1 MATIVDSL
9 IIQLGLD
16 PTDMKNKLKDVE
28 KTAETT
34 DKKFETLGSKWV
46 SGIQGIVTRLVA
58 PITGVLAVSKMITSY
73 TSSIAEVARMTG
85 AYSDKLEQWR
95 YKRAMLSRIT
105 KEDIDLYKK
114 CREGVVKFN
123 IALADLS
130 AKIAREFSP
139 LVKIGVE
146 WLNKISNW
154 VDRNGHNIVRF
165 LQITAGV
172 LSAVFLPTLL
182 KMTAAL
188 WANPITW
195 LVAALAGLVLV
206 IDDLVVY
213 MQGGESALSDFWAL
227 FGTGAELSK
236 KLGYVIEWLTRHFKK
251 IMPAIVG
258 IIGTVAG
265 FKTLAAAGTM
275 LASSFRALFTLLS
288 FNPFV
293 LLITAAWLWYENW
306 DEICE
311 GAKILFEEL
320 CKTFGLETKD
330 VVNYMGEIINGGKM
344 LYGDTSDLLGQMKQ
358 GFLDLMETATDAWD
372 AIVEALGN
380 AKDAIVGTWDEIKS
394 AVGGFFDAIAEKA
407 EKLSDPIRL
416 LAELFGIEENGSG
429 TTPETGENID
439 LWERLDLWKQTQD
452 ALIPQANNVRTPAS
466 RPGQSMNDM
475 LRDLL
480 EAKIPAVG
488 NVSANNTKVVHD
500 NRSTTVNN
508 NPVINVNGTSDPMG
522 TAKIV
527 FREAGRSALALP
539 ADSGIQM

>member
-182 KMTAAL
+182 KIAAAL

-195 LVAALAGLVLV
+195 LAAALAGLVLV

-213 MQGGESALSDFWAL
+213 MQGGESALSDFWSL

-236 KLGYVIEWLTRHFKK
+236 KLGYVIEWLTRHFKE
-251 IMPAIVG
+251 IMPVIVS

-275 LASSFRALFTLLS
+275 LASSFKALFTLLR

-293 LLITAAWLWYENW
+293 LLITAAWLLYENW
-306 DEICE
+306 DEVCE

-320 CKTFGLETKD
+320 CKAFGLETKD
-330 VVNYMGEIINGGKM
+330 VVNYVGEIIKGGKM

-380 AKDAIVGTWDEIKS
+380 AKDAIVRTWDEIKS

-407 EKLSDPIRL
+407 EKLSDPIKL

-439 LWERLDLWKQTQD
+439 LWERLDLWKQTRD

-466 RPGQSMNDM
+466 GHGPGMDGI

-480 EAKIPAVG
+480 EARIPAVG

>member
-195 LVAALAGLVLV
+195 LVAALAGLALV

-236 KLGYVIEWLTRHFKK
+236 KLGCVIEWLTRHFKK
-251 IMPAIVG
+251 IMPVIAG
-258 IIGTVAG
+258 IIGAVAG

-275 LASSFRALFTLLS
+275 LASSFRALFTLLR
-288 FNPFV
+288 FNPFA
-293 LLITAAWLWYENW
+293 LLITAAWLLYENW
-306 DEICE
+306 DEVCE

-320 CKTFGLETKD
+320 CKAFGLETKD
-330 VVNYMGEIINGGKM
+330 VVNYVGEIIKGGKM

-380 AKDAIVGTWDEIKS
+380 AKDAIVSTWDEIKS

-407 EKLSDPIRL
+407 EKLSDPLRL
-416 LAELFGIEENGSG
+416 LAELFDIEENGGG
-429 TTPETGENID
+429 TTPETSENID
-439 LWERLDLWKQTQD
+439 LWKQARD
-452 ALIPQANNVRTPAS
+452 VLIPQANNARTPAP
-466 RPGQSMNDM
+466 RPGQSMNDI
-475 LRDLL
+475 LRGLL

-488 NVSANNTKVVHD
+488 NVSANNTNVVHD

-508 NPVINVNGTSDPMG
+508 SPVINVNGTSDPMG

>member
-34 DKKFETLGSKWV
+34 DKKFEALGSKWV

-213 MQGGESALSDFWAL
+213 MQGGESALSDFWSL

-236 KLGYVIEWLTRHFKK
+236 KLGYVIEWLTRHFKE
-251 IMPAIVG
+251 IMPVIVG

-275 LASSFRALFTLLS
+275 LANSFKALFTLLR

-293 LLITAAWLWYENW
+293 LLITAAWLLYENW
-306 DEICE
+306 DEVCE

-320 CKTFGLETKD
+320 CNTFGLETKD
-330 VVNYMGEIINGGKM
+330 VVNYMGEIIKGGKM

-380 AKDAIVGTWDEIKS
+380 AKDAIVRTWDEIKS

-452 ALIPQANNVRTPAS
+452 ALIPQANNVRTPT
-466 RPGQSMNDM
+466 PGHGPGMNGI

-480 EAKIPAVG
+480 EARIPAVG
-488 NVSANNTKVVHD
+488 NVSANNTNVV
-500 NRSTTVNN
+500 NNNKNTTVNN